1 MDIDLTVLVCHFI
14 QQSQKRE
21 MGNVSN
27 TDHGCQKVKAAKTFR
42 MPQKILRTDSL
53 ITEASEYTGSVAWQ
67 KIDKSMIWGL
77 HKGRTERGG
86 MKEEI
91 EEESENI
98 FSL

>member
-1 MDIDLTVLVCHFI
+1 MSE
-14 QQSQKRE
+14 SQGCKDFQDAIE
-21 MGNVSN
+21 N
-27 TDHGCQKVKAAKTFR
+27 TE
-42 MPQKILRTDSL
+42 DSL